1 MIQYVLDWKHYYYL
15 DPTHSRETN
24 IYFAEAILNL
34 KDKWWDF
41 FEFTEYALLMF
52 E

>member
-1 MIQYVLDWKHYYYL
+1 MIEYSLDWKHYYFL
-15 DPTHSRETN
+15 NPTHSQSTN
-24 IYFAEAILNL
+24 IYFVQSILNL

-41 FEFTEYALLMF
+41 FEFTEYSLLMF